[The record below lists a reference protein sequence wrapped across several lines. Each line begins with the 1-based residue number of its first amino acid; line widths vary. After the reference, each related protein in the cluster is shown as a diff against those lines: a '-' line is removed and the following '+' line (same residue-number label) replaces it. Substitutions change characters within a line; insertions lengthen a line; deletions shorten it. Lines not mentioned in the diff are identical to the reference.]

1 MMAEIYARGPIACG
15 IINSRHT
22 KEVSTLNITLPLK
35 STTLYLL
42 LAVVWRMEQSTGLG
56 ETPGVSRG
64 GKRVG

>member
-35 STTLYLL
+35 STTLYL
-42 LAVVWRMEQSTGLG
+42 AGC
-56 ETPGVSRG
+56 GVENGTEYWIERNSWG
-64 GKRVG
+64 VPWG